1 MKKQLLKERFQQLAG
16 IKPLYETDY
25 ADRLANSG
33 TDSDG
38 RNTWGDKTGYSDEEM
53 AQGKGKLK
61 KYPDKDGRNVW
72 GDKTDYSEPRV
83 EIRAAA
89 VLSHD
94 EYKSVY
100 FGDKEDFEENGF
112 EFIETFNPSSPYTF
126 VMWNNEDL
134 SVSDFDS
141 EEEFIEEFSEMGF
154 GGCDEEEC
162 GIAKIIE
169 VINNA
174 SADGSNY
181 GLALLA
187 NGEEIANGGE

>member
-1 MKKQLLKERFQQLAG
+1 MKKTLTERFQELAG
-16 IKPLYETDY
+16 IKPLYEQEDKKIAKASAVGFSAGPGPRTPLDPNLYSKSYKDPY
-25 ADRLANSG
+25 AG
-33 TDSDG
+33 PG
-38 RNTWGDKTGYSDEEM
+38 EEE
-53 AQGKGKLK
+53 AGI
-61 KYPDKDGRNVW
+61 
-72 GDKTDYSEPRV
+72 S
-83 EIRAAA
+83 RAAA
-89 VLSHD
+89 LLSTD
-94 EYKSVY
+94 DYKSVY
-100 FGDKEDFEENGF
+100 FGDKEDFEEEGF
-112 EFIETFNPSSPYTF
+112 EFIETFNPLSPYTF

>member
-1 MKKQLLKERFQQLAG
+1 MTKQTLQERFQQLAG
-16 IKPLYETDY
+16 IKPLYEQD
-25 ADRLANSG
+25 DEDLRLEPEDDEYEDG
-33 TDSDG
+33 TEFYDDDLRLEPEDG
-38 RNTWGDKTGYSDEEM
+38 EEET
-53 AQGKGKLK
+53 GKL
-61 KYPDKDGRNVW
+61 
-72 GDKTDYSEPRV
+72 
-83 EIRAAA
+83 RAAA
-89 VLSHD
+89 LLSTD
-94 EYKSVY
+94 DYKSVY
-100 FGDKEDFEENGF
+100 FGDKEDFEEEGF

-134 SVSDFDS
+134 FTSDFDS

-162 GIAKIIE
+162 GIDKIIE

>member
-1 MKKQLLKERFQQLAG
+1 MKKTLLTERFQQLAG
-16 IKPLYETDY
+16 IKSLHEF
-25 ADRLANSG
+25 
-33 TDSDG
+33 
-38 RNTWGDKTGYSDEEM
+38 
-53 AQGKGKLK
+53 
-61 KYPDKDGRNVW
+61 YPDDTPDEPGYE
-72 GDKTDYSEPRV
+72 GFPGEEEAGMAPRV
-83 EIRAAA
+83 EVRAAA
-89 VLSHD
+89 LLSTD
-94 EYKSVY
+94 DYKSVY
-100 FGDKEDFEENGF
+100 FGDKEDFEEEGF
-112 EFIETFNPSSPYTF
+112 EFIETFNPLSPYTF

-187 NGEEIANGGE
+187 NGEEITNGGE

>member
-1 MKKQLLKERFQQLAG
+1 MKKTRLTERFQQLAG
-16 IKPLYETDY
+16 IKPLYEQDDLGDELGSAMAKP
-25 ADRLANSG
+25 ADLG
-33 TDSDG
+33 VMG
-38 RNTWGDKTGYSDEEM
+38 
-53 AQGKGKLK
+53 
-61 KYPDKDGRNVW
+61 
-72 GDKTDYSEPRV
+72 
-83 EIRAAA
+83 RAAA
-89 VLSHD
+89 LLSTD
-94 EYKSVY
+94 DYKSVY

-134 SVSDFDS
+134 FTSDFDS

-162 GIAKIIE
+162 GITKIIE

-187 NGEEIANGGE
+187 KGKEIANGGE